1 MILLFRLLIHSFPDI
16 HLIFLHNFL
25 VIPLSIPRFFPAE
38 KIPRTK
44 GFSGNYPRPGSYN
57 LTTMYREGYRVL
69 LTLLQFFATKFLF
82 LALHLESGC
91 FPRPLT
97 AREEAAAFSAL
108 RAGDAAAREKLI
120 RHNLR
125 LVAHIVKKYYALPG
139 DQEDLVSIGTIG
151 LMKAVDTFDATRKAR
166 FSTYASRCI
175 ENEIRMQF
183 RRERKSG
190 QTVSLQEALEA
201 DGDSALTLADVI
213 QDGFCM
219 EDSCERQ
226 EDVRRLRQL
235 LDTLPARER
244 QILLL
249 RYGLAGQ
256 PPLTQLETAQLLQIS
271 RSYVS
276 RLETHA
282 LDQLRKGWLQE
293 PPGE

>member
-1 MILLFRLLIHSFPDI
+1 MFGIIFSFVASQILYF
-16 HLIFLHNFL
+16 
-25 VIPLSIPRFFPAE
+25 
-38 KIPRTK
+38 
-44 GFSGNYPRPGSYN
+44 
-57 LTTMYREGYRVL
+57 
-69 LTLLQFFATKFLF
+69 
-82 LALHLESGC
+82 ALHLESSS
-91 FPRPLT
+91 FPKPLS
-97 AREEAAAFSAL
+97 ARDEIAAFEAMKN
-108 RAGDAAAREKLI
+108 GDMAARDKLI

-183 RRERKSG
+183 RRERKNG

-256 PPLTQLETAQLLQIS
+256 PPLTQLETAGLLGIS

-282 LDQLRKGWLQE
+282 LELLRQAWGKNG
-293 PPGE
+293 